1 MFLVEGARLHLRRR
15 KEDLAGW
22 RGGSRDRGHGTR
34 LHMWTKK
41 VTQREV
47 IQVCFRAIENIDTP
61 GVESSYR
68 EAAQHKPVNKG
79 GITEDFKGA

>member
-1 MFLVEGARLHLRRR
+1 
-15 KEDLAGW
+15 
-22 RGGSRDRGHGTR
+22 
-34 LHMWTKK
+34 MWTKK

-47 IQVCFRAIENIDTP
+47 IQVRFRAIENIDTP

-79 GITEDFKGA
+79 GITEDFKGL